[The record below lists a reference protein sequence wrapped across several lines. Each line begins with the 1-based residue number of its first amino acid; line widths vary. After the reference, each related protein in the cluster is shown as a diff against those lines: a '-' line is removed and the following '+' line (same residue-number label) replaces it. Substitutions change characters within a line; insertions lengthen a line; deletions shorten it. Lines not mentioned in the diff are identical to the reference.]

1 MKMWSI
7 AMMFSVRKT
16 LVPKSKS
23 GLADASPDFSAI
35 INFMITIFTDGS
47 SRGNPGPGGWGSII
61 LSDEKA
67 FELGG
72 REDETTNNRMEMTAV
87 ISALNSI
94 GNNDEITL
102 YTDSAYVLNG
112 ATRWVKGWQKN
123 NWKTSTKD
131 DVLNKDL
138 WQEMVKASVHK
149 NINWQLVKG
158 HSGTEGNER
167 CDVIATSFA
176 DNDPV
181 ILYNG
186 SRERYGVG
194 VSIKKSLPAQ
204 AGKSKSKAYSY
215 VSMVDGIVQTHKTWE
230 ECKARV
236 NGISGARYKKSVS
249 PADEEEII
257 KEFVE

>member
-1 MKMWSI
+1 
-7 AMMFSVRKT
+7 
-16 LVPKSKS
+16 
-23 GLADASPDFSAI
+23 
-35 INFMITIFTDGS
+35 MITIFTDGS
-47 SRGNPGPGGWGSII
+47 SRGNPGPGGWGAII

-67 FELGG
+67 FEIGG

-87 ISALNSI
+87 ISALNAV
-94 GNNDEITL
+94 GKDEEITL

-112 ATRWVKGWQKN
+112 ITRWVKGWEKN

-138 WQEMVKASVHK
+138 WQKMVEATVHK
-149 NINWQLVKG
+149 NINWQLIKG
-158 HSGTEGNER
+158 HSGTAGNER

-176 DNDPV
+176 DNAPV

-186 SRERYGVG
+186 SRERYGVDI
-194 VSIKKSLPAQ
+194 SIKKSLPAQ
-204 AGKSKSKAYSY
+204 AGKSKSRAYSY
-215 VSMVDGIVQTHKTWE
+215 VSMVDGVVQTHKTWD

-236 NGISGARYKKSVS
+236 NGVSGARYKKSVS

-257 KEFVE
+257 KEFVQ